1 MKLIKMYYKSKEKG
15 IAISMLSIFLFI
27 FSFFIENT
35 FLKIL
40 LYTIFVISAIYDFYF
55 ICKILILK
63 KGIKSNKTII
73 KTIQIKYISDI
84 SSIGGYRQ
92 NFAKSYYGI
101 KIVSNRKNYLYFY
114 KNISNEKSDFNI
126 HKRFSNLKKVKVEVY
141 KSTNVI
147 KKVLANI

>member
-1 MKLIKMYYKSKEKG
+1 MKLIKMYYKFKENG

-27 FSFFIENT
+27 YSFFIDNT
-35 FLKIL
+35 FFKII
-40 LYTIFVISAIYDFYF
+40 LYTIFVISMIYDFYF

-63 KGIKSNKTII
+63 KAIKSNKTII

-114 KNISNEKSDFNI
+114 KTILNEKSDFNI
-126 HKRFSNLKKVKVEVY
+126 HKKLSNLKKVKVEVY
-141 KSTNVI
+141 KNTNVI

>member
-1 MKLIKMYYKSKEKG
+1 MKLTKMYYKFKEKG

-27 FSFFIENT
+27 YSFFIDNT
-35 FLKIL
+35 FFKII
-40 LYTIFVISAIYDFYF
+40 LYTIFVISMIYDFYF

-63 KGIKSNKTII
+63 KSIKSNKTII
-73 KTIQIKYISDI
+73 KTIQIKYISNI
-84 SSIGGYRQ
+84 SSIAGYRQ

-114 KNISNEKSDFNI
+114 KNILNEKSDFNI
-126 HKRFSNLKKVKVEVY
+126 HKKLSNLKKVKVEVY
-141 KSTNVI
+141 KNTNVI

>member
-1 MKLIKMYYKSKEKG
+1 M
-15 IAISMLSIFLFI
+15 
-27 FSFFIENT
+27 
-35 FLKIL
+35 
-40 LYTIFVISAIYDFYF
+40 IYDFYI

-63 KGIKSNKTII
+63 KAIKSNKIII

-114 KNISNEKSDFNI
+114 KNIAIEKLEFNI
-126 HKRFSNLKKVKVEVY
+126 QKKLSNLKKVKVEVY
-141 KSTNVI
+141 KNTNVI
-147 KKVLANI
+147 KNVLANIWKMYLLSRLYIKYNCSNCYIFLKIMKSIDFSLILVYNISEKMVRG